1 MSVRAHVGD
10 NTISHGRR
18 SLTIYMK
25 NIARG
30 IATVLFLG
38 VICFPQSGAEN
49 SSTRESEIIRVQPSG
64 VSLRLPKSWVLYQ
77 TKEEIAGVKKGKGE
91 WQTEYAKILNAAIP
105 FASCSLH
112 AGEHQWDTA
121 AASMLQM
128 RLYTLAPTKGN
139 IEHRIMTKGL
149 AAAKTLPFPTVRN
162 AHLDKQDAGQ
172 WHKIVIR
179 YDVSYGDYA
188 GTANI
193 EFYTAT
199 HEDWTIALV
208 FMHAGTNEP
217 NEVRQI
223 LDSFSWK

>member
-1 MSVRAHVGD
+1 
-10 NTISHGRR
+10 
-18 SLTIYMK
+18 MK
-25 NIARG
+25 NIMGG
-30 IATVLFLG
+30 IATFLLFLG
-38 VICFPQSGAEN
+38 VICLPQSGGQN
-49 SSTRESEIIRVQPSG
+49 SSTQGSEVIRIEPSG
-64 VSLRLPKSWVLYQ
+64 VSLRIPKNWVRSQ
-77 TKEEIAGVKKGKGE
+77 TKEEMKGLKKGKGE
-91 WQTEYAKILNAAIP
+91 WQTEYSKILNAALP

-121 AASMLQM
+121 AASMSQM
-128 RLYTLAPTKGN
+128 RLYTLASTNSN
-139 IEHRIMTKGL
+139 IENRIMTKGL

-179 YDVSYGDYA
+179 YDLSYGDYG

-199 HEDWTIALV
+199 HENWTIALV

>member
-1 MSVRAHVGD
+1 
-10 NTISHGRR
+10 
-18 SLTIYMK
+18 MK
-25 NIARG
+25 NIMGG
-30 IATVLFLG
+30 IATLLFLG
-38 VICFPQSGAEN
+38 VICLPQSGGQN
-49 SSTRESEIIRVQPSG
+49 SSTQGSEVIRIEPSG
-64 VSLRLPKSWVLYQ
+64 VSLRIPKNWVRSQ
-77 TKEEIAGVKKGKGE
+77 TKEEMKGLKKGKGE
-91 WQTEYAKILNAAIP
+91 WQTEYSKILNAALP

-121 AASMLQM
+121 AASMSQM
-128 RLYTLAPTKGN
+128 RLYTLASTNSN
-139 IEHRIMTKGL
+139 IENRIMTKGL

-179 YDVSYGDYA
+179 YDLSYGDYG

-199 HEDWTIALV
+199 HENWTIALV